1 MKIIRKGHGF
11 TLIELLVVIGL
22 IVLLVALVVGNWNP
36 GSSKRQVTQ
45 STKEMIESALERY
58 HEHYGEYP
66 EPANSEETAEIMP
79 GKVYRIGAAKC
90 LYQALRG
97 DGSDAIKGVQSPGNN
112 NNSRSD
118 GQVSTDEIKHAMIPD
133 MPEGMWRKVGDS
145 YILVDAFGR
154 PFQYVKAD
162 AEKKNTINAT
172 YDLWS
177 YAEDMKNIMAISK
190 DTEANAS
197 LGAKWIKNW

>member
-1 MKIIRKGHGF
+1 MKITRKGHGF
-11 TLIELLVVIGL
+11 TLIELLVVIGI
-22 IVLLVALVVGNWNP
+22 IVLLAALVLGTGGS
-36 GSSKRQVTQ
+36 GSSKRHVTQ
-45 STKEMIESALERY
+45 STLKSIESALERY
-58 HEHYGEYP
+58 YQQYGEYP
-66 EPANSEETAEIMP
+66 EPVNGDETAEIMP

-97 DGSDAIKGVQSPGNN
+97 DGYDAIKVAARVEKSEPQ
-112 NNSRSD
+112 SD
-118 GQVSTDEIKHAMIPD
+118 GKVSADEIKNVIMAD
-133 MPEGMWRKVGDS
+133 MPEGMWRKVGSS

-154 PFQYVKAD
+154 PFQYIKAD
-162 AEKKNTINAT
+162 SEKKNTINST

-177 YAEDMKNIMAISK
+177 YAEDDKNVMAKSK

>member
-1 MKIIRKGHGF
+1 MKITRKGHGF
-11 TLIELLVVIGL
+11 TLIELLVVIGM
-22 IVLLVALVVGNWNP
+22 IALLAALVLGTGGS

-45 STKEMIESALERY
+45 STLKSIESAMERY
-58 HEHYGEYP
+58 YQQYGEYP
-66 EPANSEETAEIMP
+66 EPVNSEETAEIMP
-79 GKVYRIGAAKC
+79 GKVYRIGAARC

-97 DGSDAIKGVQSPGNN
+97 DGYDAIKVAVRAEKGEPQ
-112 NNSRSD
+112 SD
-118 GQVSTDEIKHAMIPD
+118 GKVSADEIKNVLIADLPD
-133 MPEGMWRKVGDS
+133 GMWRKVGGS

-154 PFQYVKAD
+154 PFQYIKAD
-162 AEKKNTINAT
+162 SEKKNTINST

-177 YAEDMKNIMAISK
+177 YAEDDKNVMAKSK

>member
-11 TLIELLVVIGL
+11 TLMELLVVICIL
-22 IVLLVALVVGNWNP
+22 ALLATLVLKSGSPV
-36 GSSKRQVTQ
+36 SSKRQVTQ
-45 STKEMIESALERY
+45 STRQTVEAALESY
-58 HEHYGEYP
+58 HARFGEYP
-66 EPANSEETAEIMP
+66 EPVNADETAEIMP

-97 DGSDAIKGVQSPGNN
+97 DGYDAIKGAISADKGESQ
-112 NNSRSD
+112 SD
-118 GQVSTDEIKHAMIPD
+118 GKVSADEIKNVIMPD
-133 MPEGMWRKVGDS
+133 MPEGMWRKVGGS
-145 YILVDAFGR
+145 YILVDSFGR
-154 PFQYVKAD
+154 PFQYIKAD
-162 AEKKNTINAT
+162 NAKKNTLNST

-177 YAEDMKNIMAISK
+177 YADDEKNVMSKSK

>member
-1 MKIIRKGHGF
+1 MKIIHKGHGF
-11 TLIELLVVIGL
+11 TLMELLVVISIIAL
-22 IVLLVALVVGNWNP
+22 LAALVADSWNP

-58 HEHYGEYP
+58 NEHFGEYP
-66 EPANSEETAEIMP
+66 EPVNGDETAEIMP

-97 DGSDAIKGVQSPGNN
+97 DGCDAIKGAQSAGNN
-112 NNSRSD
+112 NSQSD
-118 GQVSTDEIKHAMIPD
+118 GQVSTDEIKNAMIQD
-133 MPEGMWRKVGDS
+133 MPEGMWRKVGGS

-154 PFQYVKAD
+154 PFQYIKAD
-162 AEKKNTINAT
+162 AEKKNTLNST

-177 YAEDMKNIMAISK
+177 FGEDMKNLMAKSK
-190 DTEANAS
+190 DTEAHAN